1 MEDFWTSL
9 FEILGSSF
17 SWRDFKRIEKRKEK
31 MIFFGCLVRVTLEKK
46 IGGAQV
52 FFPWAHQN
60 SISPNWG
67 ENTEGKQGAL
77 LLSVLDKTITST
89 ATSTFIF
96 WTYLLSFLFCFCF
109 FFQCCLTCFFF
120 FFFFFFGC
128 SSSHVFLFSPILDSW
143 IFFCYFFKRKIKCPF
158 IHNFFKIKI

>member
-1 MEDFWTSL
+1 MNISV
-9 FEILGSSF
+9 EILGSPF
-17 SWRDFKRIEKRKEK
+17 GWRDFRGYKRGKRKW
-31 MIFFGCLVRVTLEKK
+31 FFWVFIRVTLEKK
-46 IGGAQV
+46 IGGAQL
-52 FFPWAHQN
+52 FFSWAHQN

-109 FFQCCLTCFFF
+109 FFNVVSLVSFFF
-120 FFFFFFGC
+120 FFFSFLGAHLVMCFF
-128 SSSHVFLFSPILDSW
+128 SHQFWILEFFSAIFL
-143 IFFCYFFKRKIKCPF
+143 KEK
-158 IHNFFKIKI
+158 

>member
-17 SWRDFKRIEKRKEK
+17 NWRDFKGIEKRKEK
-31 MIFFGCLVRVTLEKK
+31 MIFFECLVRVTLEKK

-109 FFQCCLTCFFF
+109 FFFQCCLTCFFF
-120 FFFFFFGC
+120 LFFFSFLGAHLVMCFF
-128 SSSHVFLFSPILDSW
+128 SHQFWILEF
-143 IFFCYFFKRKIKCPF
+143 FFCYIFKRKIKCPF
-158 IHNFFKIKI
+158 IHNFLK